1 VASVN
6 ASNATVTLLDGRTF
20 QGDLVLGSDGVRSV
34 TRKAIS
40 DIKPHGSG
48 KSAFRFLISRKAAQ
62 DDPVTAKFVQKAG
75 ELIIWYASD
84 RRIVVY
90 PTTDNTLLNF
100 VCIHPDTE
108 SDAGSDTWNGSG
120 SREKLLKVY
129 KNFDPS
135 LLALLRKADDELKVW
150 KLMDMETLPTWV
162 NDRLA
167 LLGDAAHPFLPHQG
181 QGGGCAIED
190 AASLAVVLPGDTPID
205 EIPARLQL
213 YEQIRRERA
222 HRIQDFSRIAGS
234 DLRADVKFDSMC
246 SSQLFRPQ
254 MLIRQCVNIQFTIVD
269 LTSGIT
275 QLKRYGNGR
284 GLETHRYIGGTTL
297 SFTKLLQNF
306 RLTLRFEECLL
317 HSVQCQ
323 AQDRTPSVSRDNQ
336 PSRHLQ
342 LHPSNSRLQ
351 ELFSRISSPQI
362 ALLIDLNLQEHLR
375 MLHSL
380 RRLLAKWSG

>member
-1 VASVN
+1 MASVN

-129 KNFDPS
+129 ENFDPS

-150 KLMDMETLPTWV
+150 KLMDMETLPIWV

-205 EIPARLQL
+205 EIPDRLQL

-246 SSQLFRPQ
+246 FSQLFRPQ
-254 MLIRQCVNIQFTIVD
+254 MLTKQCVNIQFTIVD

-275 QLKRYGNGR
+275 QLKRYGNGH
-284 GLETHRYIGGTTL
+284 GLETH
-297 SFTKLLQNF
+297 
-306 RLTLRFEECLL
+306 
-317 HSVQCQ
+317 
-323 AQDRTPSVSRDNQ
+323 
-336 PSRHLQ
+336 
-342 LHPSNSRLQ
+342 
-351 ELFSRISSPQI
+351 
-362 ALLIDLNLQEHLR
+362 
-375 MLHSL
+375 
-380 RRLLAKWSG
+380 

>member
-1 VASVN
+1 LPAELYTSSKVASAN

-40 DIKPHGSG
+40 NIKPHGSG

-62 DDPVTAKFVQKAG
+62 DDPVTAKFVQRAG

-84 RRIVVY
+84 RRVVVY

-129 KNFDPS
+129 ENFDPS

-162 NDRLA
+162 NNKLA

-181 QGGGCAIED
+181 QGGGVAIED
-190 AASLAVVLPGDTPID
+190 AATLGVVLPGDTPID
-205 EIPARLQL
+205 EISARLQL

-234 DLRADVKFDSMC
+234 DLRADMKFDSMY
-246 SSQLFRPQ
+246 SSRHFRLQ
-254 MLIRQCVNIQFTIVD
+254 MLMRQCVNTQFTIVD
-269 LTSGIT
+269 LTSGII
-275 QLKRYGNGR
+275 QLKHYENGL
-284 GLETHRYIGGTTL
+284 GLDTHRYIGGKIPKVTNYHTL
-297 SFTKLLQNF
+297 LVD
-306 RLTLRFEECLL
+306 FE
-317 HSVQCQ
+317 
-323 AQDRTPSVSRDNQ
+323 
-336 PSRHLQ
+336 
-342 LHPSNSRLQ
+342 
-351 ELFSRISSPQI
+351 I
-362 ALLIDLNLQEHLR
+362 
-375 MLHSL
+375 
-380 RRLLAKWSG
+380 

>member
-1 VASVN
+1 LPAELYTSSKVASVN

-84 RRIVVY
+84 RRVVVY

-108 SDAGSDTWNGSG
+108 SDAGSDTWNGLG

-129 KNFDPS
+129 ENFDPS

-162 NDRLA
+162 NHRLA

-181 QGGGCAIED
+181 QGGGVAIED
-190 AASLAVVLPGDTPID
+190 AASLAVVLPGDTPIN

-234 DLRADVKFDSMC
+234 DLRADVKFDSMY
-246 SSQLFRPQ
+246 SSQHFRLQ
-254 MLIRQCVNIQFTIVD
+254 MLMRQCVNTQFTIVD
-269 LTSGIT
+269 LTSGII
-275 QLKRYGNGR
+275 QLNHYGNGL
-284 GLETHRYIGGTTL
+284 GLETHRYIGGMIPKFTNYHRTL
-297 SFTKLLQNF
+297 VD
-306 RLTLRFEECLL
+306 FE
-317 HSVQCQ
+317 
-323 AQDRTPSVSRDNQ
+323 
-336 PSRHLQ
+336 
-342 LHPSNSRLQ
+342 
-351 ELFSRISSPQI
+351 I
-362 ALLIDLNLQEHLR
+362 
-375 MLHSL
+375 
-380 RRLLAKWSG
+380 